1 MEKRLGN
8 NVCKDSFS
16 ADEYVNLIF
25 LSLGTCEG
33 ASILFPLGKK
43 HMRWNFHSG
52 LLFVRFVLMSALA
65 VPPWTYP
72 EGVCLTPNLGLP
84 FMEDHV
90 CLSMLIPT
98 TPKYCFHFV
107 DGGNSGSEMLSS
119 SSKVTFLVKCPSWDS
134 SLRQLTQHTWSNYS
148 SGCLSQDAW
157 PLLDTGLEWST
168 AWWSLLLLPGHPP
181 SMAAPQRTQIRIQ
194 IHPFHSSADFIPSCF
209 RHVFFWKKDDG
220 LKCCIRFW
228 KIFLIV
234 KSQSGSH

>member
-1 MEKRLGN
+1 MNNRKGAKTIHVGPAYKLFLLLILAHFVMDYLSLWESRVRKQACCAAPPPGQSDSIMEKRLGN

-148 SGCLSQDAW
+148 SGCLSQDA
-157 PLLDTGLEWST
+157 
-168 AWWSLLLLPGHPP
+168 
-181 SMAAPQRTQIRIQ
+181 
-194 IHPFHSSADFIPSCF
+194 
-209 RHVFFWKKDDG
+209 
-220 LKCCIRFW
+220 
-228 KIFLIV
+228 
-234 KSQSGSH
+234 